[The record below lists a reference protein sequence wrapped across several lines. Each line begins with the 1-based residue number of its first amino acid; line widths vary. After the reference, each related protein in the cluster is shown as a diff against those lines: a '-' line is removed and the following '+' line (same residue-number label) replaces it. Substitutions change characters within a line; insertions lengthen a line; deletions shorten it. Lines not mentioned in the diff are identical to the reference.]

1 MNFIIV
7 GFAGFL
13 GAVVRYC
20 LYLLQPRIYSGN
32 FPLATLFINLSG
44 CLIAGMLLSL
54 ATRSGPEY
62 KQYITLILVGFV
74 GSYTT
79 FSTFGAESLHLI
91 EANYLGQAI
100 LNISLNVFGGILMVW
115 LGKTLINS

>member
-1 MNFIIV
+1 MNLIIV
-7 GFAGFL
+7 GLAGFL
-13 GAVVRYC
+13 GAIVRYS
-20 LYLLQPRIYSGN
+20 LYLLQSRISSGN